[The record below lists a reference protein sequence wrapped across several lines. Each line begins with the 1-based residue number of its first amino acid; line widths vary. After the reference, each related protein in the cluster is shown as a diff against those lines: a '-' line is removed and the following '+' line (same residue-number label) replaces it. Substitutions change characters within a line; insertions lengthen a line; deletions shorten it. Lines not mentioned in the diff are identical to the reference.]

1 MIDDD
6 KLAVKENPKSA
17 LQEYVQVN
25 HDTPEYEIVEES
37 GPAHEK
43 RFVAAVKIEDKVVAR
58 GEGSS
63 KKEAESN
70 AALNALGKIM
80 EKH

>member
-17 LQEYVQVN
+17 LQEYVQVK
-25 HDTPEYEIVEES
+25 HDTPEYEIVEEF
-37 GPAHEK
+37 GPAHDK
-43 RFVAAVKIEDKVVAR
+43 KFVAEVKVDGKVVAR

-63 KKEAESN
+63 KKEAEAN
-70 AALNALGKIM
+70 AALNALGKIV
-80 EKH
+80 EGQ